1 MSKIF
6 SKGLLS
12 QVLVFLG
19 TTLLVGGSAIAAIP
33 IDQQPL
39 LVAKPVPGNMAIIGS
54 FEFPTMVTRAYN
66 TAAYTESTDYVG
78 YFNNNRCYEYIYDD
92 EEPKRHFSPVA
103 KTGKNCSSNDK
114 YWSGNFL
121 NWASMQ
127 SIDIFRHVLTGGH
140 RSIDTTNTTLL
151 EKGVQTGQGNSGSN
165 FKDGLLNNTSSIVQ
179 ITPVKAGTN
188 DNPAWTSFYSRVG
201 QDNYAMK
208 STLKFSQQSNLS
220 TTNPTPYNPAIH
232 SLNNTKNGW
241 WPYRVNYEN
250 TVYEVSIRVKVCA
263 PGMEEDNC
271 QKYPNNKYK
280 PTGLIQEYA
289 EKMRYSAFGYLNDN
303 SNTGTYGKNRNRKGG
318 IMHARMK
325 YVGPNRVTDAN
336 TETVNTNREWD
347 ATTGIFVLNPDPTDA
362 AATPFG
368 ATKVTHSGV
377 ISYINRSGHI
387 VSGTE
392 FKRFD
397 NVSELFYTAYRYMK
411 GLPNIAAYTDVSD
424 KSGVAKDKLI
434 GGIPVISDWRNAT
447 GNIDSPIQFSC
458 QKNFILGIGD
468 TNTHNDSKFVDD
480 GKADDLFLQ
489 DKRFDD
495 LRTNMH
501 NREKADGNT
510 VNVSGDERTDYIAV
524 LAYDAHTA
532 DLRPDMP
539 GKQTASTYW
548 IDILEGALKNRSTNA
563 YWLTAKYGGFKVP
576 ETFDRTAKTPLNDS
590 LWWTSGDKLPSTNDK
605 RPDNFYIV
613 DKAQD
618 LIDGLV
624 QAFANIQ
631 LEQTG
636 NRASLTLNST
646 QLEEGSMTFQ
656 ARYISGV
663 WTGNI
668 FGYDINKTTGALS
681 SEPKWNAESKLP
693 AADSRKVYIDSGGL
707 KLFKTVGKNLTD
719 FDQDKVNYLLGNRSK
734 ETDGTFRA
742 RQGILGDFVNSQPIY
757 VAKPRLDIFN
767 DKSFAGSS
775 SYLQWAKSAAIANRT
790 PTVYI
795 GGNDGMLHGF
805 RTDTGVETF
814 AFIPKTVVENGLSEL
829 TDKNYEHRY
838 FVDGEITVGDAYING
853 GWKSVLIGTLGAGG
867 VAKDRKTTNNAVFA
881 LDITN
886 PNDVKFLWEKSSAD
900 IPDLGVNLGKPVIIQ
915 DTSQAWKVVL
925 GNGPNSTAGKAS
937 LISIDLASG
946 TSSTLELSTATNN
959 GLSSVRAW
967 DSTGDGLTDTIYAG
981 DLQGGVWKI
990 TKLINKVKLFT
1001 AKDPSGTPQ
1010 PITATPLVGKSP
1022 YDKTTWLF
1030 FGTGQYL
1037 STNDLGNKQVQSWYG
1052 IKDNG
1057 SNDKQRSSL
1066 LERKILAEQDITTPG
1081 GTQTAR
1087 VIQEGTRE
1095 DLISKQG
1102 WYIDLY
1108 RIVNNSPTALG
1119 ERMIT
1124 QNQFQGSALI
1134 SNTRIPDA
1142 TDPCAPSGVGMIMSI
1157 NPFTGA
1163 RLSDAY
1169 FDFNNDGLINN
1180 ADLITVN
1187 GIKTVASGIGFE
1199 TGFSNPSFLGDK
1211 MYIPTDEGT
1220 IREFNIQPYAS
1231 VIGRTSWRELINTE
1245 D

>member
-1 MSKIF
+1 MNKIL

-12 QVLVFLG
+12 QVLVFLAA
-19 TTLLVGGSAIAAIP
+19 TLLVSGTAAAAIK

-39 LVAKPVPGNMAIIGS
+39 LVTKPVPGNMAIIGS

-66 TAAYTESTDYVG
+66 TATYTESTNYVG
-78 YFNNNRCYEYIYDD
+78 YFNNDRCYEYIYHIN
-92 EEPKRHFSPVA
+92 EPERHFSPVS
-103 KTGKNCSSNDK
+103 KKSKDCSSNNK

-140 RSIDTTNTTLL
+140 RSIDTTDITLL
-151 EKGVQTGQGNSGSN
+151 EKGIQTSQGDTNNN
-165 FKDGLLNNTSSIVQ
+165 FKDGYLNNSNSIRRA
-179 ITPVKAGTN
+179 IPIKENTN
-188 DNPAWTSFYSRVG
+188 SNPEWSAFYSRVG
-201 QDNYAMK
+201 QAGYAMK
-208 STLKFSQQSNLS
+208 STLKFSQQSDLS
-220 TTNPTPYNPAIH
+220 TKSPTPYNPDIH
-232 SLNNTKNGW
+232 NLNNTKNSW
-241 WPYRVNYEN
+241 WPYSTSYDN

-263 PGMEEDNC
+263 PGMEEENC
-271 QKYPNNKYK
+271 QEYPNKKYK

-289 EKMRYSAFGYLNDN
+289 DKMRYSAFGYLNDN
-303 SNTGTYGKNRNRKGG
+303 SGTGTYGKNRNRKGG

-325 YVGPNRVTDAN
+325 YVGPNRVTNNN
-336 TETVNTNREWD
+336 TEEKNPNNEWD
-347 ATTGIFVLNPDPTDA
+347 GTTGIFKTNPDPIDA

-368 ATKVTHSGV
+368 LTKVTHSGV

-387 VSGTE
+387 VPGTE

-397 NVSELFYTAYRYMK
+397 NVSELYYTAYRYMK

-424 KSGVAKDKLI
+424 KSGVDKDKLI

-480 GKADDLFLQ
+480 GKSDDPFLQ
-489 DKRFDD
+489 AGRFTD
-495 LRTNMH
+495 LRTNMLT
-501 NREKADGNT
+501 REKADGNT
-510 VNVSGDERTDYIAV
+510 VNVSGDERSDYIAV

-532 DLRPDMP
+532 DLRSDMP

-576 ETFDRTAKTPLNDS
+576 EKFDRTTKTRLEDP
-590 LWWTSGDKLPSTNDK
+590 LWWTSGNKLSTGDK
-605 RPDNFYIV
+605 RPDNFYVV
-613 DKAQD
+613 DDAQAMINS
-618 LIDGLV
+618 LT

-646 QLEEGSMTFQ
+646 QLEAGSMTFQ
-656 ARYISGV
+656 ARYISGA

-668 FGYDINKTTGALS
+668 YGYSINSTTGALI
-681 SEPKWNAESKLP
+681 SEPKWDAESKLP
-693 AADSRKVYIDSGGL
+693 QWDKRKVFVNNGGL
-707 KLFKTVGKNLTD
+707 KSFYTEGKNLTN
-719 FDQDKVNYLLGNRSK
+719 FNQDKANYLLGNRSK

-742 RQGILGDFVNSQPIY
+742 RQGVLGDFVNSQPVY
-757 VAKPRLDIFN
+757 VAKPRLDIFTA
-767 DKSFAGSS
+767 KTFPGSA
-775 SYLQWAKSAAIANRT
+775 SYLQWAKSMASRV
-790 PTVYI
+790 PVVYI

-814 AFIPKTVVENGLSEL
+814 AFIPKAVVENGLSEL
-829 TDKNYEHRY
+829 ADKNYDHRY
-838 FVDGEITVGDAYING
+838 FVDGEITVGDVYING

-867 VAKDRKTTNNAVFA
+867 LAKNREDTNNAVFA
-881 LDITN
+881 LDITD
-886 PNDVKFLWEKSSAD
+886 PNAVKFLWEKSSKD
-900 IPDLGVNLGKPVIIQ
+900 IPALGINLGKPVIIQ
-915 DTSQAWKVVL
+915 DTNQKWKVVL
-925 GNGPNSTAGKAS
+925 GNGPNSSTGRAS
-937 LISIDLASG
+937 LISIDIDDG
-946 TSSTLELSTATNN
+946 TPSALELSSTSEN
-959 GLSSVRAW
+959 GLASIRAW
-967 DSTGDGLTDTIYAG
+967 DNNGDGLTDTIYAG
-981 DLQGGVWKI
+981 DLQGGVWKV
-990 TKLINKVKLFT
+990 TNLTDQVKLFT
-1001 AKDPSGTPQ
+1001 AKDPTGQPQ

-1022 YDKTTWLF
+1022 YDKTIWVF

-1037 STNDLGNKQVQSWYG
+1037 NTNDLGNKQVQSWYG

-1057 SNDKQRSSL
+1057 TNDKLRSSL
-1066 LERKILAEQDITTPG
+1066 LERKILAEQEVTTAG

-1095 DLISKQG
+1095 DLINKQG

-1108 RIVNNSPTALG
+1108 RLVNNKPTALG

-1169 FDFNNDGLINN
+1169 FDINNDGLINN
-1180 ADLITVN
+1180 ADLITIN
-1187 GIKTVASGIGFE
+1187 GVPTVASGIGFE

>member
-1 MSKIF
+1 MNKIL

-12 QVLVFLG
+12 QTLVFLG
-19 TTLLVGGSAIAAIP
+19 TVLLVSGGTIAAIP

-140 RSIDTTNTTLL
+140 RSIDTTDTTLL
-151 EKGVQTGQGNSGSN
+151 EKGIQTGQGSSDSN
-165 FKDGLLNNTSSIVQ
+165 FKDGFLKGAGTIVEV
-179 ITPVKAGTN
+179 TPVKAATS

-201 QDNYAMK
+201 QAGHPMN
-208 STLKFSQQSNLS
+208 STLKFSQQSDLS
-220 TTNPTPYNPAIH
+220 TKNPTPYNPAIH
-232 SLNNTKNGW
+232 NLNNTKNWW
-241 WPYRVNYEN
+241 WPYSPSYEN
-250 TVYEVSIRVKVCA
+250 TVYEVSIRVKVCT

-289 EKMRYSAFGYLNDN
+289 DKMRYSAFGYLNDN
-303 SNTGTYGKNRNRKGG
+303 SNKDTFGFHRNRKGG

-325 YVGPNRVTDAN
+325 YVGPDRVTNAN
-336 TETVNTNREWD
+336 TETINTNREWD
-347 ATTGIFVLNPDPTDA
+347 AATGIFVLNPDPADA
-362 AATPFG
+362 SATPFG
-368 ATKVTHSGV
+368 VNPVTHSGV
-377 ISYINRSGHI
+377 ISYINRSGHL
-387 VSGTE
+387 VPGTE

-397 NVSELFYTAYRYMK
+397 NVSELYYTAYRYMK
-411 GLPNIAAYTDVSD
+411 GLPNIAAYTTITETST
-424 KSGVAKDKLI
+424 ARDKLI
-434 GGIPVISDWRNAT
+434 GGLPIIRDWRNIT
-447 GNIDSPIQFSC
+447 GDADSPIQFSC
-458 QKNFILGIGD
+458 QKNFFLGIGD
-468 TNTHNDSKFVDD
+468 TNTHYDSMFVED
-480 GKADDLFLQ
+480 GKSDDLFLQ
-489 DKRFDD
+489 GGRFNA

-501 NREKADGNT
+501 DREKADGNT
-510 VNVSGDERTDYIAV
+510 VNVSGDQRSDYIAV

-576 ETFDRTAKTPLNDS
+576 ETFDRTAKTLLNDS
-590 LWWTSGDKLPSTNDK
+590 LWWTSGDKLSTKDK
-605 RPDNFYIV
+605 RPDNFYVV

-646 QLEEGSMTFQ
+646 QLEEDSMTFQ

-663 WTGNI
+663 WTGNM
-668 FGYDINKTTGALS
+668 FGYGINKITGALS
-681 SEPKWNAESKLP
+681 PEPKWNAESKLP
-693 AADSRKVYIDSGGL
+693 TADNRKVYIDNGGL
-707 KLFKTVGKNLTD
+707 KLFKAVGKDLTG
-719 FDQDKVNYLLGNRSK
+719 FNQDKVNYLLGNRSK

-742 RQGILGDFVNSQPIY
+742 RQGILGDFVNSQPVY

-767 DKSFAGSS
+767 TKLFLGSDT
-775 SYLQWAKSAAIANRT
+775 YLAWAKSAAIANRT
-790 PTVYI
+790 PVVYI

-814 AFIPKTVVENGLSEL
+814 AFIPKTVIANGLSEL
-829 TDKNYEHRY
+829 ADKNYEHRY
-838 FVDGEITVGDAYING
+838 FVDGEITVGDVYTNG
-853 GWKSVLIGTLGAGG
+853 AWKSILIGTLGAGG
-867 VAKDRKTTNNAVFA
+867 VAKDRKTANNAVFA
-881 LDITN
+881 LDITDPGN
-886 PNDVKFLWEKSSAD
+886 VKFLWEKNSTD
-900 IPDLGVNLGKPVIIQ
+900 IPALGINLGKPVIIQ
-915 DTSQAWKVVL
+915 DTNQSWKIVL
-925 GNGPNSTAGKAS
+925 GNGPNSTAGTAN
-937 LISIDLASG
+937 LISIDIADG
-946 TSSTLELSTATNN
+946 KTATLKLSDATNN
-959 GLSSVRAW
+959 GLSAIRAW
-967 DSTGDGLTDTIYAG
+967 DSDGDGLTDTIYAG
-981 DLQGGVWKI
+981 DLQGGVWKVSKLASV
-990 TKLINKVKLFT
+990 TKIFT
-1001 AKDPSGTPQ
+1001 AKDPSGVVQ

-1037 STNDLGNKQVQSWYG
+1037 STDDLVNKQVQTWYG
-1052 IKDNG
+1052 LKDNG
-1057 SNDKQRSSL
+1057 TNDKQRSSL
-1066 LERKILAEQDITTPG
+1066 LQRKILSEHEATTAR

-1087 VIQEGTRE
+1087 VIEEGTRE
-1095 DLISKQG
+1095 DLINKQG

-1108 RIVNNSPTALG
+1108 RIVNNKSVALG

-1163 RLSDAY
+1163 RLSDSY
-1169 FDFNNDGLINN
+1169 FDINADGSINN
-1180 ADLITVN
+1180 ADLITIN
-1187 GIKTVASGIGFE
+1187 GIPTVASGIGFE
-1199 TGFSNPSFLGDK
+1199 TGFSNPSFLGNT

-1220 IREFNIQPYAS
+1220 ISEFAIQPYAS
-1231 VIGRTSWRELINTE
+1231 VIGRASWRELINTE